1 MAEQIATGSCQCGK
15 IRYSLLGPSRE
26 LHHCHCSMCRKC
38 HASMFGTYATIRR
51 EYFLLEEGKDNLTTH
66 LTTPEVHRHFC
77 SGCGAHIYIDVD
89 WEPDLVWFTPGTLDT
104 GHPQHPVET
113 ERHIWVGSKNPL
125 YSITGDLPKHEEFD

>member
-15 IRYSLLGPSRE
+15 IRYSLLAPSRE

-51 EYFLLEEGKDNLTTH
+51 EYFLLQEGEEHLTTH

-89 WEPDLVWFTPGTLDT
+89 WEPDLIWFTPGTLDT
-104 GHPQHPVET
+104 GHPRHPVET
-113 ERHIWVGSKNPL
+113 ERHIWVGSKNPF
-125 YSITGDLPKHEEFD
+125 YSITGDLPQHEEFN